1 MQKIDMRGA
10 VPEFEKRCKIKSA
23 FGVQSLELYCCDTLQ
38 PRRLLIGLRC
48 GELIEAHLTDQE
60 GQGQLDFNY
69 TNFVEAHSS
78 LNPSKNKK
86 KIQCAVNPNH
96 PVLVTAGD
104 DMTLRIW
111 NLESNKLIYK
121 SFLGFEISALSYTP
135 DGTYLTWG

>member
-1 MQKIDMRGA
+1 M
-10 VPEFEKRCKIKSA
+10 
-23 FGVQSLELYCCDTLQ
+23 
-38 PRRLLIGLRC
+38 
-48 GELIEAHLTDQE
+48 
-60 GQGQLDFNY
+60 
-69 TNFVEAHSS
+69 EAHSS

-135 DGTYLTWG
+135 DGTYLTWGQMNGVFYVVDGKLGRKEDYEGNELEDFTIPSLNEKM